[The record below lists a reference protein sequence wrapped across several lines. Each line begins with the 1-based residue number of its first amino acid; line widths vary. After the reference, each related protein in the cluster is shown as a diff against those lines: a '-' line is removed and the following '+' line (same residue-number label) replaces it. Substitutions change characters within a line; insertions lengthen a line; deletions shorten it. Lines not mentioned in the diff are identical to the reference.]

1 MSVINPL
8 LQKPLIVL
16 QELNT
21 KNMFIEV
28 DQAIYAKVLDSTFK
42 MNVNYLT
49 LFQNFSQE
57 YQVFTLQMYYY
68 FENSGFINSLFYSGC
83 RREGT
88 IINALTG
95 GEVKHGIQLYKFM
108 CEAIFCNKLPYRT
121 SNQKIILRVE
131 LQPWNTPL
139 ACTNTE

>member
-8 LQKPLIVL
+8 LQKPLLVL

-28 DQAIYAKVLDSTFK
+28 DQAIYAKVLDSMFK

-57 YQVFTLQMYYY
+57 YQVFTLQMYYC

-83 RREGT
+83 SGEGT
-88 IINALTG
+88 IINALRG
-95 GEVKHGIQLYKFM
+95 GEVKHGIQLYKFI
-108 CEAIFCNKLPYRT
+108 CEAIFRNKLPYRT

-139 ACTNTE
+139 ACTNIE